1 MRKISSLA
9 LTVAMA
15 LGLAACSDGTV
26 TEASEL
32 EQQNSSYASSSDLHS
47 GIQLNNLDTEARPQ
61 DDFFQY
67 VNGQWLE
74 RTEIPSD
81 RARWGSFDEL
91 RERAEAHVLAIVQEA
106 ANGSAAAGSNQQK
119 IDDLYRSYMDKE
131 RIEALGLTPLVPDF
145 AKITALASH
154 SELAEYWGAQQR
166 YRAGIPVA
174 LYVGQDQMNSEQYI
188 TSMSQSGLGLP
199 DRDYYLAND
208 ERNQTLREQYR
219 QFIQT
224 MWNEAGWEQAEAA
237 ADAILAI
244 ETKIAEAHW
253 SRIENRDRV
262 ASYNKMTL
270 TELTESAPGFDWQAF
285 IAAADLAINEIVVR
299 QPDYMS
305 AFAAMQSTVALEDW
319 KTYLKFHTLRS
330 SAGMLSENFGSASF
344 DFYGR
349 ILQGLE
355 EERSRERRAV
365 STVESVLGFMVGE
378 EYVARHFQPEAQERM
393 AEMVDNILLAF
404 GEAIDDLDWMT
415 AETKRE
421 AHAKL
426 ATFTTKIGYP
436 EKWRDYDCITI
447 AADDLVGN
455 MRRSA
460 DCEYE
465 RMVARLGQPVDSY
478 DWGMTPQTVNAY
490 YRSTMNEI
498 VFPAAILQPPFFDV
512 NADDAVNY
520 GAIGAVIGHEITHG
534 FDDQG
539 RRSDGD
545 GNLRDWWGLQDEEQF
560 RMRAQQVVDQFS
572 AFNPIDDLYLQGAL
586 SLGENIADLGGLN
599 VALRG
604 YRNSLAGAEAQVL
617 DGFTGEQR
625 FFMGWGQIWRIKF
638 RDEAL
643 RRQVVVGPH
652 SPGKYRVLGPLSNMP
667 EFYQAFDVEPGD
679 KMYRNDDVRVTIW

>member
-1 MRKISSLA
+1 MRNVSALALGISLVLGLTACSEVPPENRQETESSVTDSSL
-9 LTVAMA
+9 VS
-15 LGLAACSDGTV
+15 GV
-26 TEASEL
+26 QL
-32 EQQNSSYASSSDLHS
+32 E
-47 GIQLNNLDTEARPQ
+47 NLDTSVRPQ
-61 DDFFQY
+61 DNFFNY
-67 VNGQWLE
+67 VNGQWLA

-91 RERAEAHVLAIVQEA
+91 RERAEEHVLAIVRQA
-106 ANGSAAAGSNQQK
+106 ADESAEGAIAGSNEQK
-119 IDDLYRSYMDKE
+119 IGDLFRSYMDEE
-131 RIEALGLTPLVPDF
+131 RIESLGIEPLLQDIENIAALDSHD
-145 AKITALASH
+145 ALAV
-154 SELAEYWGAQQR
+154 YWGEQQR
-166 YRAGIPVA
+166 YRAGVPMS
-174 LYVGQDQMNSEQYI
+174 LSVGQDQMNSEQYI
-188 TSMSQSGLGLP
+188 TSLSQSGLGLP
-199 DRDYYLAND
+199 DRDYYISD
-208 ERNQTLREQYR
+208 EERNRVLRQQYME
-219 QFIQT
+219 FIQT
-224 MWNEAGWEQAEAA
+224 LWSEAGWDNAEAA
-237 ADAILAI
+237 AETILAI
-244 ETKIAEAHW
+244 ETRIAAEHW

-262 ASYNKMTL
+262 ASYNKMTV
-270 TELTESAPGFDWQAF
+270 TELAESAPEFNWHSF
-285 IAAADLAINEIVVR
+285 IAAAGLDIEELVVR
-299 QPDYMS
+299 QPDYMA
-305 AFAAMQSTVALEDW
+305 AFAMMQQDISLPDW
-319 KTYLKFHTLRS
+319 QTYLKFHSLRS
-330 SAGMLSENFGSASF
+330 SAGILSNNFASASF

-365 STVESVLGFMVGE
+365 SAVESTLGFMVGE

-393 AEMVDNILLAF
+393 AEMVDNILIAF

-415 AETKRE
+415 AETKKA
-421 AHAKL
+421 AHEKL

-436 EKWRDYDCITI
+436 EKWRDYDCVSI
-447 AADDLVGN
+447 AADDLFGN

-465 RMVARLGQPVDSY
+465 RMIARLGQPVDTY

-512 NADDAVNY
+512 NADDAINY

-539 RRSDGD
+539 RRSDGS
-545 GNLRDWWGLQDEEQF
+545 GNLRDWWSAVDEEQF
-560 RMRAQQVVDQFS
+560 RNRSQLVVEQFS
-572 AFNPIDDLYLQGAL
+572 TFNPIDDLYLQGAL

-604 YRNSLAGAEAQVL
+604 YRNSLAGAEAPVL
-617 DGFTGEQR
+617 DGYTGEQR
-625 FFMGWGQIWRIKF
+625 FFVGWGQIWRIKF

-679 KMYRNDDVRVTIW
+679 DMYRSDEIRVKIW